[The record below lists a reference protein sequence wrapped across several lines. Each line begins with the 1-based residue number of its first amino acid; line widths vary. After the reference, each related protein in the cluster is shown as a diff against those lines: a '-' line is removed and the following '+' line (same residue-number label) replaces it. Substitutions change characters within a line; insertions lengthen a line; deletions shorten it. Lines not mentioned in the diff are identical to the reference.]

1 MTSST
6 LLSRGTLAAILAAG
20 CLLAPAAMADTAEG
34 PWLRD
39 RAASANV
46 QVPPS
51 PDTATEQGRRW
62 DAAHPAAEDL
72 ANMNKK
78 ANVYVPPAQAGS
90 PRVPVRPAHTQPVTV
105 SGDGASTW
113 AVVGVALGCIALLGS
128 AGVAVM
134 RRVRRAQRA
143 VV

>member
-20 CLLAPAAMADTAEG
+20 CLLAPTAMADTAEG

-39 RAASANV
+39 HAGANAY
-46 QVPPS
+46 VPPS

-62 DAAHPAAEDL
+62 ADAHPAAEDL
-72 ANMNKK
+72 ANTNKK
-78 ANVYVPPAQAGS
+78 ANVYVPPAQAGP
-90 PRVPVRPAHTQPVTV
+90 PRVPVRPAHREPITV
-105 SGDGASTW
+105 GADGASVW
-113 AVVGVALGCIALLGS
+113 AVIGVALGGIALLGS

-134 RRVRRAQRA
+134 RRVRRAQRP